1 MIVYCIIFSC
11 QGYSPI
17 YIYIW
22 RKNTNYARNICH
34 IFSSFQS
41 LRIRTLRFKRPTRF
55 QFPESLQ
62 LFHSWRLTPSVLAMA
77 AVHRN
82 PPMWHW
88 TASRGLLADM
98 CMFIHQ
104 EKLPWLSAKF
114 KYMATRQA
122 NHQVN
127 IAAGKH
133 SQNNQLLNLKKNTID
148 CVRHF
153 ISHYLITETPVPKSN
168 AESGKRHI
176 HLLWINIEK

>member
-1 MIVYCIIFSC
+1 MIMYCIIFSY
-11 QGYSPI
+11 QWPI
-17 YIYIW
+17 CTYMW
-22 RKNTNYARNICH
+22 CKNTYYARTICN

-41 LRIRTLRFKRPTRF
+41 LRTRTLRFKRPTRF

-62 LFHSWRLTPSVLAMA
+62 PFHSWRLTPSVLVTA

-88 TASRGLLADM
+88 TARVELLADM

-104 EKLPWLSAKF
+104 EKLLWLSAKS

-127 IAAGKH
+127 IAVGKCAAG
-133 SQNNQLLNLKKNTID
+133 LKKNHKNTTITLYVIEHIV
-148 CVRHF
+148 VRLTNK
-153 ISHYLITETPVPKSN
+153 IWRK
-168 AESGKRHI
+168 K
-176 HLLWINIEK
+176 